1 MQESVFDPSSPFA
14 VQFAA
19 QSSAT
24 LHEAAGRIGAL
35 SSQIKAIAPGMRISG
50 PAFPLQLDPGDN
62 YGLHEALYAA
72 PRGSVL
78 VIDAYDFLEAGPFG
92 EIMAVAAITCG
103 IAGLVTSGSVR
114 DRDAIAK
121 LGFPVFSKGVC
132 IKGTAKVC
140 PPRIGRSIII
150 DGVVIEPGDML
161 LGDSDGVVVIP
172 RNQCE
177 TVLAAAI
184 ERERKEAEIIERI
197 RAGER
202 TMDIYNFGITS

>member
-50 PAFPLQLDPGDN
+50 PAFTLQLDPGDN

-78 VIDAYDFLEAGPFG
+78 VVDAYDYLEAGPFG
-92 EIMAVAAITCG
+92 EIMAVAAITRG

-150 DGVVIEPGDML
+150 NRVVIEPGDML

-172 RNQCE
+172 RNQYE

-202 TMDIYNFGITS
+202 TMDIYNFEITS

>member
-1 MQESVFDPSSPFA
+1 MQESFFDPSSPFA
-14 VQFAA
+14 LQFAQ

-35 SSQIKAIAPGMRISG
+35 SSHIKPIALGMRISG

-62 YGLHEALYAA
+62 LGLHEALYAA

-92 EIMAVAAITCG
+92 EIMAVAAQTRG
-103 IAGLVTSGSVR
+103 IAGLVTTGSVR

-132 IKGTAKVC
+132 IKGTAKFC
-140 PPRIGRSIII
+140 PPRIGRTIHI
-150 DGVVIEPGDML
+150 DGIVIEPGDMV
-161 LGDSDGVVVIP
+161 LGDNDGVVVIP
-172 RNQCE
+172 RSQSE
-177 TVLAAAI
+177 RVLLSAI
-184 ERERKEAEIIERI
+184 ERERKEATIMERI

-202 TMDIYNFGITS
+202 TLDIYNFGAQA